1 MASFIQIVENNK
13 DEIKGQLD
21 DAIER
26 ALEAMGMQAEN
37 HVKMYETAVDTGTL
51 RNSITHA
58 IEDPR
63 TVAIGTNV
71 EYAPYVEYGTGA
83 YATQGSRAKTIPWR
97 YQDESGQWHI
107 TSGIRPVHFLQKGIM
122 NHLSEYAKIAEQALR
137 GF

>member
-37 HVKMYETAVDTGTL
+37 HVKMYETAVDTGNL

-71 EYAPYVEYGTGA
+71 EYAPYVEFGHRLPS
-83 YATQGSRAKTIPWR
+83 GSQVA
-97 YQDESGQWHI
+97 
-107 TSGIRPVHFLQKGIM
+107 GIHYLEKGIM

>member
-1 MASFIQIVENNK
+1 MAEFIRIVENNK
-13 DEIKGQLD
+13 DEILGSLE

-51 RNSITHA
+51 RNSITHTL
-58 IEDPR
+58 ESKD

-71 EYAPYVEYGTGA
+71 EYAPYVEYGTGI
-83 YATQGSRAKTIPWR
+83 YA
-97 YQDESGQWHI
+97 ESGGRKTPWVYKDDKGKWHRTVGQKPI
-107 TSGIRPVHFLQKGIM
+107 HFLRDGIM
-122 NHLSEYAKIAEQALR
+122 NHLGEYAKIAEQALK